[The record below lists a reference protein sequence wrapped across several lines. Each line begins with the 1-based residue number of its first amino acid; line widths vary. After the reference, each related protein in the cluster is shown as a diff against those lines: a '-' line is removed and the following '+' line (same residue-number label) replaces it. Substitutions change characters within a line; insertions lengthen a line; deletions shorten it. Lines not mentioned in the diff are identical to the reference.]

1 MSLLQSSHAGLP
13 TGIGNRTKLKVGLLQ
28 LKMSVSATSST
39 AFLVLPLHSIFVL
52 SVLHFCLLNFMAEYV
67 VFLFPIWG
75 GGGPEGRWFDPSWS
89 HWNFSL
95 TQNPS
100 DRTMAL
106 GSTQPLTEM
115 STRNISSW

>member
-1 MSLLQSSHAGLP
+1 MRLLQSSHAGLP

-75 GGGPEGRWFDPSWS
+75 GVRKV
-89 HWNFSL
+89 
-95 TQNPS
+95 
-100 DRTMAL
+100 A
-106 GSTQPLTEM
+106 GSIPAGV
-115 STRNISSW
+115 IGIFH